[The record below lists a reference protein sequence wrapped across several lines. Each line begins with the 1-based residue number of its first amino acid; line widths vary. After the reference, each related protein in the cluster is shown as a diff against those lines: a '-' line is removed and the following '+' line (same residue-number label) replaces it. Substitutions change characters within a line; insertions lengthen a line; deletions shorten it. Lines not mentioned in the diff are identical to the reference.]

1 MDYVYTYNY
10 DYSPQILGGVLAFL
24 GAWLFVILLVSLF
37 FVVCKWIIFE
47 KAGRKGWE
55 SIIPIYNIVIEMQM
69 LDVPMWMLLLLIIPG
84 LNVVIPIMIA
94 IKYTEKFGKESAY
107 ALGLIFLPFIFY
119 PMLAF
124 GKSTFNK

>member
-1 MDYVYTYNY
+1 MDYAYTYNY
-10 DYSPQILGGVLAFL
+10 DYSPELAGGILAFL
-24 GAWLFVILLVSLF
+24 GAWLFVILLLGVF
-37 FVVCKWIIFE
+37 FAVCKWIIFE

-69 LDVPMWMLLLLIIPG
+69 LDMPMWMLILLIIPG
-84 LNVVIPIMIA
+84 VNVVVPIMVA
-94 IKYTEKFGKESAY
+94 IKYTEKFGKQSAY

>member
-1 MDYVYTYNY
+1 MDYAYTYNY
-10 DYSPQILGGVLAFL
+10 DYSPELAGGILAFL
-24 GAWLFVILLVSLF
+24 GAWLFVILLVAVF
-37 FVVCKWIIFE
+37 FAVCKWRIFE

-69 LDVPMWMLLLLIIPG
+69 LDMPMWMLILLIIPG
-84 LNVVIPIMIA
+84 VNVAVPIIIA
-94 IKYTEKFGKESAY
+94 VKYAERFGKESAY